1 MASGFFIL
9 KMRII
14 DKKFLAFDHMY
25 PKTLYILSIFTF
37 AANFLYA
44 QETEEIITVS
54 SYLESSDL
62 NASPVDVISAEE
74 FKNLRIS
81 NVAELSKYLS
91 IASGSHFQT
100 NALDGVDQ
108 GMSTITLR
116 GLDHAS
122 TLVLVNKKRQTHSG
136 TPSNEGEGY
145 IDLNIIPEIALER
158 IEILKDG
165 ATSLYGS
172 DAVAGVINFHTY
184 HKFEG
189 LRVSASSQKTSN
201 YDQSDNSLGVL
212 YGGNAFDGNFVV
224 ALSALDR
231 SPLNASE
238 IPKIAELGLSGLGNS
253 FKVTASDSVISGPYA
268 GSYSQNQTIPD
279 PSCINNG
286 GVIAGPRCKFLYGE
300 RFNIVNDE
308 DHLKGYLHFERP
320 AAMAD
325 YSMTLVMARVDVNDN
340 PQSPSYPAL
349 SYLSKEIL
357 PGQGGSPF
365 NVPVIWYGRPLGSAF
380 PSPNSPKAISQYH
393 FSNSLLFDLSEDLNF
408 ELSLTASEHE
418 NKHRRPDT
426 VESRFEAA
434 ILGLGGIDGNE
445 QWNIFLPLENS
456 ASLISFI
463 KGSETSI
470 KTGSLLSLDGVLTGQ
485 TKGIDFALGFQWN
498 SEDLEISYSEGSRA
512 SFDADGKLTKGA
524 DLLFLGGGKN
534 VNTSRDKQA
543 IFFETNTKLVD
554 ELDIILSG
562 RYEKFENDS
571 SFDPKFSFK
580 YSASDRF
587 LIRGSIGTSFT
598 SPSMAQIFSSEIQL
612 GSVRDINDSPFVRL
626 ALLGNANLKP
636 ATSENMNFG
645 FIWTISEAV
654 DLTVDYWT
662 INYEDRIEVES
673 AQVLL
678 NNNPNGSSITR
689 NQFGELIAVSTSYFN
704 EETTKVKGLD
714 LELNIFKSTQ
724 YGDFN
729 YALKATELSEFLTPE
744 RSDGEDQLIMVNRVG
759 KFNYDANTHALP
771 KLRLNT
777 FLSWTIN
784 DLILGINSRYVD
796 GYSNER
802 GIPTSALSLG
812 YTNEIKSFLVHDFSI
827 TKSFQ
832 LSAGT
837 LDLGLGM
844 MNAFDKKAPLL
855 YDAPDFSFDT
865 RVHDPRGRLINLSI
879 EMNL

>member
-1 MASGFFIL
+1 MITRFLPVFFTY
-9 KMRII
+9 
-14 DKKFLAFDHMY
+14 FLV
-25 PKTLYILSIFTF
+25 I
-37 AANFLYA
+37 NFVLA
-44 QETEEIITVS
+44 DETEEVISVA
-54 SYLESSDL
+54 SYIESSEL
-62 NASPVDVISAEE
+62 NASPVDVISAKE
-74 FKNLRIS
+74 FKDLRVS
-81 NVAELSKYLS
+81 TVAELSKYLS
-91 IASGSHFQT
+91 VASGSHFQT

-108 GMSTITLR
+108 GMSSITLR

-122 TLVLVNKKRQTHSG
+122 TLVLINKKRQTHSG
-136 TPSNEGEGY
+136 TPSHEGEGY
-145 IDLNIIPEIALER
+145 IDVNIIPEIALER

-184 HKFEG
+184 HAFDG
-189 LRVSASSQKTSN
+189 LRVSASSQQTSN
-201 YDQSDNSLGVL
+201 YDQTDNSLGVL
-212 YGGNAFDGNFVV
+212 YGGNVFDGTFVV
-224 ALSALDR
+224 AISALDR

-253 FKVTASDSVISGPYA
+253 FKITASDSISSGPYE

-308 DHLKGYLHFERP
+308 DHLKGYLYFERLG
-320 AAMAD
+320 AVAD
-325 YSMTLVMARVDVNDN
+325 YSMTFLMASVDVNDN

-349 SYLSKEIL
+349 SYLSKKIL

-393 FSNSLLFDLSEDLNF
+393 FSNSLMFDLSDDLNF

-418 NKHRRPDT
+418 NKHMRPDII
-426 VESRFEAA
+426 ESRFQAA
-434 ILGLGGIDGNE
+434 ILGQGGMGGNE
-445 QWNIFLPLENS
+445 QWNIFLPLDNS
-456 ASLISFI
+456 ASLTSFI

-485 TKGIDFALGFQWN
+485 NNGIDFALGFQFN
-498 SEDLEISYSEGSRA
+498 AEDLQINYSEGSMA
-512 SFDADGKLTKGA
+512 TFDSDGKLIKGA

-543 IFFETNTKLVD
+543 IFFETNTKFLEKV
-554 ELDIILSG
+554 DIILSG
-562 RYEKFENDS
+562 RYEKLENES

-580 YSASDRF
+580 YSTSDRF

-598 SPSMAQIFSSEIQL
+598 SPSMAQMFSSEIQL
-612 GSVRDINDSPFVRL
+612 GSVRDINNSPFVRL
-626 ALLGNANLKP
+626 ALLGNSNLKP
-636 ATSENMNFG
+636 ATSENMNLG
-645 FIWTISEAV
+645 FIWNISDAV
-654 DLTVDYWT
+654 DLTVDYWA
-662 INYEDRIEVES
+662 IDYKDRIEVES

-678 NNNPNGSSITR
+678 NNNPSGASITR

-704 EETTKVKGLD
+704 EETTEVKGLD
-714 LELNIFKSTQ
+714 IELNVFKSTQ
-724 YGDFN
+724 YGDFS
-729 YALKATELSEFLTPE
+729 YAVKATELSEFLTPE
-744 RSDGEDQLIMVNRVG
+744 HNDGEGHSTMVNRIG
-759 KFNYDANTHALP
+759 KFNYDAHTHSLP

-777 FLSWTIN
+777 FLNWTIN
-784 DLILGINSRYVD
+784 DLTFGMNSRYLD
-796 GYSNER
+796 EYSNER
-802 GIPTSALSLG
+802 PIPLSAVSLG
-812 YTNEIKSFLVHDFSI
+812 YTNQIKSLLVHDFSI

-832 LSAGT
+832 LSEGT
-837 LDLGLGM
+837 LQIGLGV
-844 MNAFDKKAPLL
+844 MNAFDQKAPLL

-865 RVHDPRGRLINLSI
+865 RVHDPRGRLINFTAEL
-879 EMNL
+879 NL